1 MDIIPDRM
9 TGLYTLAF
17 QNKNDLR
24 WETFLLTFLYYF
36 GGAGTLASWRSS
48 GSSAP
53 TPATPQ
59 LTPSSRKA
67 RLPSW
72 SWLASGTRRTLS
84 GPSAV
89 SRKSTWPHPAG
100 CEKRNELSKE
110 KRFIPGFIVIVHHT
124 PHCCFCVLSIED
136 LRTLIRFSPK
146 FCFRLS

>member
-53 TPATPQ
+53 TPATPP

-89 SRKSTWPHPAG
+89 SRKSTWPHLAG
-100 CEKRNELSKE
+100 SEKREE
-110 KRFIPGFIVIVHHT
+110 RFIRFYCTFTIYLFV
-124 PHCCFCVLSIED
+124 FVLSSRISP
-136 LRTLIRFSPK
+136 LSSISPK
-146 FCFRLS
+146 FCFRLN